1 MNQFDFYDDELKKKE
16 EEEARLR
23 NAQQPPYGAG
33 GGYYASGQVPD
44 GNGAPYYTDGGDGNM
59 NNGFGGGYYTA
70 PPVPPQR
77 SKSKKALWITLGCI
91 LLVVIF
97 FVGYVVGHDV
107 VRSDISIL
115 QTVLDTVEESSLYYD
130 SSNWESVK
138 RQMIVNGGTAMLQ
151 TIDGYGFL
159 LSPAEYYT
167 LLNPTATDEASYGM
181 SYVKIDVG
189 LYVHYVEYGSGAY
202 LSGLQSGDLIIAAT
216 PLNGKKYDMRTSTD
230 AEISQAFSGGWNTSV
245 TLDVIR
251 NLYTVSLGDTVSVTQ
266 ITMKKVEYGGQF
278 VEYYFGRGNTNLPN
292 EMVEALGL
300 DALDT
305 ATTGYIRINS
315 FENASYYDGSRY
327 VETDA
332 ASEFGAAMGKFRT
345 AYGGQGKLVLDLVGN
360 PGGNVEY
367 AEDIAGYLCY
377 DKQNFSNNSNLL
389 VTTLKSRTG
398 TLATYS
404 TPSLYA
410 NYFDVNAEEPQIVVL
425 TDGMSASA
433 SELLLGAM
441 LDYGTAV
448 HVGTTTYGKGIAQTI
463 MPLEYY
469 ETLRF
474 GDGSTMRYPYGIYFT
489 AAMFYTPK
497 NVNKHGAGF
506 TPSEENRIS
515 DVADMVERAAELLE

>member
-59 NNGFGGGYYTA
+59 NNGFGGGYYAA

-130 SSNWESVK
+130 SSNWEAIK

-167 LLNPTATDEASYGM
+167 LLNPTATDTASYGM

-230 AEISQAFSGGWNTSV
+230 AEISQAFSGGWNSACTV
-245 TLDVIR
+245 DVIR

-266 ITMKKVEYGGQF
+266 ISMKKVEYGGQF

-292 EMVEALGL
+292 EWW
-300 DALDT
+300 
-305 ATTGYIRINS
+305 
-315 FENASYYDGSRY
+315 
-327 VETDA
+327 
-332 ASEFGAAMGKFRT
+332 
-345 AYGGQGKLVLDLVGN
+345 KLSDLTRLI
-360 PGGNVEY
+360 PQRR
-367 AEDIAGYLCY
+367 DI
-377 DKQNFSNNSNLL
+377 
-389 VTTLKSRTG
+389 
-398 TLATYS
+398 
-404 TPSLYA
+404 
-410 NYFDVNAEEPQIVVL
+410 
-425 TDGMSASA
+425 SASIPLKTPRITTVRDMWKRTRLPSSGRRWANSAPLTADRA
-433 SELLLGAM
+433 SWCSTLWAIR
-441 LDYGTAV
+441 A
-448 HVGTTTYGKGIAQTI
+448 
-463 MPLEYY
+463 
-469 ETLRF
+469 ETWN
-474 GDGSTMRYPYGIYFT
+474 MR
-489 AAMFYTPK
+489 
-497 NVNKHGAGF
+497 
-506 TPSEENRIS
+506 RI
-515 DVADMVERAAELLE
+515 